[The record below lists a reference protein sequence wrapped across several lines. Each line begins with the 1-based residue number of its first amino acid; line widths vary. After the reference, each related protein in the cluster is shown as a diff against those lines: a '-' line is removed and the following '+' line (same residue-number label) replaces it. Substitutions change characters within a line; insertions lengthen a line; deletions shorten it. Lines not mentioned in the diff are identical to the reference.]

1 MSCGPSG
8 RFCSDPH
15 RHLCSR
21 IIPKEHSAGPF
32 RLTAIPRTPLSAQEL
47 SAEAARLLA
56 QRLDADGSGTVSFD
70 EWIKG

>member
-1 MSCGPSG
+1 
-8 RFCSDPH
+8 
-15 RHLCSR
+15 LC
-21 IIPKEHSAGPF
+21 
-32 RLTAIPRTPLSAQEL
+32 AQEL